1 MIDINKLLESKR
13 LEVKITEIKI
23 DKHFV
28 KQFRTNNH
36 LTQVALANIL
46 GVTKKTI
53 KKWEQGVN
61 NINGSS
67 AVLLKLL
74 NDNPT
79 LLSQL
84 YSVKV
89 VEGKQEVDDW
99 ETNAKKKYTLE
110 NYEEFCKEALQVPPV
125 ESFEDSSIDEDEWY
139 RQHNIH
145 IVTGNH
151 DIELDYNADNV
162 NEIEYA
168 LREMYEVEMDIR
180 DATTGNTITKRVAT
194 MRDLVQYYLLDK
206 SYEYSD
212 KEFPKYVKNI
222 FDVNWIKFY
231 ESVD

>member
-1 MIDINKLLESKR
+1 MNHNDYVNKNGEKIMIDINKLLESKR

-36 LTQVALANIL
+36 LTQIALANVL

-53 KKWEQGVN
+53 EKWEQGVN

-89 VEGKQEVDDW
+89 VEGKQEADDY
-99 ETNAKKKYTLE
+99 ETIESKVITVSGKAKKKIM
-110 NYEEFCKEALQVPPV
+110 P
-125 ESFEDSSIDEDEWY
+125 
-139 RQHNIH
+139 
-145 IVTGNH
+145 
-151 DIELDYNADNV
+151 
-162 NEIEYA
+162 
-168 LREMYEVEMDIR
+168 
-180 DATTGNTITKRVAT
+180 
-194 MRDLVQYYLLDK
+194 
-206 SYEYSD
+206 
-212 KEFPKYVKNI
+212 
-222 FDVNWIKFY
+222 
-231 ESVD
+231 

>member
-1 MIDINKLLESKR
+1 MNHNDYVNKNGEKIMIDINKLLESKR

-36 LTQVALANIL
+36 LTQIALANVL

-53 KKWEQGVN
+53 EKWEQGVN

-89 VEGKQEVDDW
+89 VEGKQEADDY
-99 ETNAKKKYTLE
+99 ETIESKVITVSGKVKKT
-110 NYEEFCKEALQVPPV
+110 ASILQMP
-125 ESFEDSSIDEDEWY
+125 F
-139 RQHNIH
+139 
-145 IVTGNH
+145 
-151 DIELDYNADNV
+151 A
-162 NEIEYA
+162 A
-168 LREMYEVEMDIR
+168 
-180 DATTGNTITKRVAT
+180 
-194 MRDLVQYYLLDK
+194 
-206 SYEYSD
+206 
-212 KEFPKYVKNI
+212 I
-222 FDVNWIKFY
+222 F
-231 ESVD
+231 

>member
-53 KKWEQGVN
+53 EKWEQGVN

-89 VEGKQEVDDW
+89 VEGKQEVDNVKSELESQTELMNDLKSKGTLTYI
-99 ETNAKKKYTLE
+99 EKEQLQDLQQATEELREQKYLKE
-110 NYEEFCKEALQVPPV
+110 KEAKDAA
-125 ESFEDSSIDEDEWY
+125 FEKAEE
-139 RQHNIH
+139 Q
-145 IVTGNH
+145 
-151 DIELDYNADNV
+151 
-162 NEIEYA
+162 
-168 LREMYEVEMDIR
+168 
-180 DATTGNTITKRVAT
+180 
-194 MRDLVQYYLLDK
+194 
-206 SYEYSD
+206 
-212 KEFPKYVKNI
+212 
-222 FDVNWIKFY
+222 
-231 ESVD
+231 